1 MKHVKVVSLKMLPLP
16 TSPIKR
22 IFFSSHLSPNF
33 YGPASRGGT
42 LFGRYLK
49 WRWVLSALPGNRES
63 ILCTVKC
70 IKNHHRLFLSSSS
83 SQFMLQ
89 SSRIFFK
96 LWAMLFLSRYIAI
109 ASQIADSY
117 SWWGLLLLWLSIF
130 VGNRGVSRTASCVKD
145 HARVT
150 NIICKDAQ
158 YADVGLGPEGGAGAG
173 GWHAALWLWPTLT
186 LLMPSLS
193 LSYSGITEAWL

>member
-1 MKHVKVVSLKMLPLP
+1 MLPLP

-96 LWAMLFLSRYIAI
+96 LWTMLFLSRYIAI
-109 ASQIADSY
+109 ASHRRLQILILDEACYYYDYQFLLATGASLGPPVVWRIMQGLLI
-117 SWWGLLLLWLSIF
+117 SFARMLNTPMWGL
-130 VGNRGVSRTASCVKD
+130 
-145 HARVT
+145 ARR
-150 NIICKDAQ
+150 A
-158 YADVGLGPEGGAGAG
+158 GL
-173 GWHAALWLWPTLT
+173 ALGDGTLHCDCDQH
-186 LLMPSLS
+186 
-193 LSYSGITEAWL
+193 